1 MSKTNE
7 IKSLK
12 DKLANLELEFSAK
25 LEEAERNEKEEER
38 KALRLKMSD
47 NIISKKDPVIQI
59 NVGGTLFKCSSSIL
73 RSLKGSIFEEIYK
86 NDESLKEIY
95 FVDRNPFYFNTLL
108 NYIRSKIF
116 NPKDYD
122 RDELL
127 EIKQEC
133 DYYALIEMANIVDDI
148 LSKVEFVSMDC
159 APKYSNCGNHKLED
173 LKDKD
178 LTTGVCVQS
187 TYYITIEL
195 NFDHEFEKIEIGGF
209 TGNNGSWAPSNGQ
222 GAKIATSIDK
232 NNWKD
237 VGDIPNNFGST
248 IITVPL
254 KKSIARYIRFKHTSY
269 LGLGYLKIIK

>member
-25 LEEAERNEKEEER
+25 LDEAERNEKEEER

-95 FVDRNPFYFNTLL
+95 FIDRNPFYFNTLL